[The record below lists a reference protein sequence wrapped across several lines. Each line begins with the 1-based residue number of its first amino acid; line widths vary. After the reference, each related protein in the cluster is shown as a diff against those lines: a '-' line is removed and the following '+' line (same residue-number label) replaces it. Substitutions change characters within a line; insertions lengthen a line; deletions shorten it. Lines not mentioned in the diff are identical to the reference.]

1 MVASVESRILLF
13 SRFLLSLSL
22 SLVLLRYSTARV
34 GKRLRTLLERELFR
48 NAINVAPLIRRVP
61 LAFFFLSFFFLSLL
75 SCFPYQDVSGQLDWT
90 RRKTIFRISLIY
102 SIFTSVCSDTNVWRS
117 GSDWISGGNLDP
129 SSIRRELA
137 KAHHPLDLSNSER
150 NSWQRSLRQVYRFTL
165 LPVTS

>member
-102 SIFTSVCSDTNVWRS
+102 SIFTSVCSDTNV
-117 GSDWISGGNLDP
+117 
-129 SSIRRELA
+129 
-137 KAHHPLDLSNSER
+137 
-150 NSWQRSLRQVYRFTL
+150 
-165 LPVTS
+165 